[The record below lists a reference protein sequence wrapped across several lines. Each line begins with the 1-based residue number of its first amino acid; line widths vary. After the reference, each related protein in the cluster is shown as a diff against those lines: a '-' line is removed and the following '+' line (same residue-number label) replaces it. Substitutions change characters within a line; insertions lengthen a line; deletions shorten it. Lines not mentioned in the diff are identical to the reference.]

1 MRRTTRS
8 RSTSASTS
16 ESWRRHRVSPR
27 RARGYDAA
35 QPDRGAT
42 RGSRPIEEHR
52 MKRHLCAAA
61 AALLLCRRRRE
72 RADDAQRRHVGRR
85 RRPARSA
92 PRDDDAGQAADLVD
106 VQRPGPLQARLG
118 EPRDAR
124 ARSRREL
131 GEHARQADLD
141 LQPAQGRQVPRRLRR
156 AHRRRRRL
164 LAQARRRLEDLV
176 VLGRLRVDRH
186 GRGGRPADG
195 ARQAEEGGAV
205 LPRPRHQLPR
215 RQRRQ
220 QEGGREARRQLPPQ
234 ADRHRPVHVRGVQ
247 AEPERRASSP
257 TRSISAARR
266 RSIASS
272 TT

>member
-1 MRRTTRS
+1 
-8 RSTSASTS
+8 
-16 ESWRRHRVSPR
+16 
-27 RARGYDAA
+27 
-35 QPDRGAT
+35 
-42 RGSRPIEEHR
+42 
-52 MKRHLCAAA
+52 MKRLLCAAA
-61 AALLLCRRRRE
+61 AALLLCQRRRE

-85 RRPARSA
+85 RQPARSVS
-92 PRDDDAGQAADLVD
+92 RDDDAGQAADLVD
-106 VQRPGPLQARLG
+106 LQRPGPLQAGLG
-118 EPRDAR
+118 QPRDAR
-124 ARSRREL
+124 ARPRRAL

-141 LQPAQGRQVPRRLRR
+141 LPPEEGRQVPRRLRH

-195 ARQAEEGGAV
+195 ARQAEAGGAV

-234 ADRHRPVHVRGVQ
+234 SDRHRARSSSS
-247 AEPERRASSP
+247 RTSRTRASSSSP
-257 TRSISAARR
+257 TRTTSAARP
-266 RSIASS
+266 RSTASS